1 MTSRQLR
8 KIKNLNISRYNMGG
22 YKSKYNVGGVRKKF
36 ANGGSVYNDNTVQN
50 AGQGNVQSTASTVFQ
65 ESNSELQA
73 QRLKSLDDI
82 TKQSIEDASLTAS
95 KVDALQA
102 EGEVKADFEAEKALL
117 ESKSKSDAI
126 MNMAGKGATL
136 AQKSGAFTPAAT
148 TTAAT
153 TTGGAT
159 AGTFGGAGV
168 GTGIGKFASS
178 GVGLG
183 LAANLAGAGI
193 SKWSDDDD
201 PTKSN
206 FGEYSGAVLSG
217 AGTGASYGSMFGP
230 AGTLIGGVA
239 GGIYGGLSQMWGTKE
254 AKEAEEEAEKEFEE
268 KKTKAIKK
276 YNTNFIKN
284 YGTQLSAS
292 NAGRIAN
299 KTYSGYDL
307 GQNVVARMG
316 GMRMGTPRYGYKG

>member
-1 MTSRQLR
+1 M
-8 KIKNLNISRYNMGG
+8 KIQTTK
-22 YKSKYNVGGVRKKF
+22 KSKYQLGNFKKIGGMRYMHGGPRKYGVRNKF
-36 ANGGSVYNDNTVQN
+36 ANGGSSYNDNTVQN
-50 AGQGNVQSTASTVFQ
+50 AGQGSVQSTASTVFQ
-65 ESNSELQA
+65 ESNPDLQA
-73 QRLKSLDDI
+73 QRLKSLDAI

-95 KVDALQA
+95 NVDALQK
-102 EGEVKADFEAEKALL
+102 EGEIKADFEAEKALL
-117 ESKSKSDAI
+117 ESKSKSDAM
-126 MNMAGKGATL
+126 MNMAGKGVSL
-136 AQKSGAFTPAAT
+136 AQKSGAFTPAV
-148 TTAAT
+148 TTA
-153 TTGGAT
+153 GAPA

-168 GTGIGKFASS
+168 GTGLGQFASS

-183 LAANLAGAGI
+183 LGANLLGSGI
-193 SKWSDDDD
+193 SNWSDDDD

-239 GGIYGGLSQMWGTKE
+239 GGIYGGVSQYFGTE
-254 AKEAEEEAEKEFEE
+254 DAKDAEKKAEEEFEE